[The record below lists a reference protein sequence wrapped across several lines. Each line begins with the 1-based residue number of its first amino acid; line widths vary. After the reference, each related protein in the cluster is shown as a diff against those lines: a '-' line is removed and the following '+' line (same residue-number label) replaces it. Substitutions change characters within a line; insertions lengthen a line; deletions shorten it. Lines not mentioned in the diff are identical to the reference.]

1 MKFQLVIKNTGDI
14 ITVTD
19 RKVFGLN
26 EAKAYYIRMKQL
38 KEKEFDQDKLTS
50 LLINIIEN
58 KDDYLN
64 KKNNLEKFCY
74 QNTWNNINEK
84 VISSLNEN

>member
-1 MKFQLVIKNTGDI
+1 MKYQLVMKNTGDI

-38 KEKEFDQDKLTS
+38 KEKEFDKLYTVEKYKRLES
-50 LLINIIEN
+50 LSGDTGRNWSEYN
-58 KDDYLN
+58 WWKE
-64 KKNNLEKFCY
+64 EKSITDEELKLF
-74 QNTWNNINEK
+74 
-84 VISSLNEN
+84 

>member
-1 MKFQLVIKNTGDI
+1 MKYQLVIKNTGDI

-38 KEKEFDQDKLTS
+38 KEKEFDKLYTVEKYKRPES
-50 LLINIIEN
+50 LSGDTGRNWSEYNWWKEEKAIT
-58 KDDYLN
+58 DDEL
-64 KKNNLEKFCY
+64 KLF
-74 QNTWNNINEK
+74 
-84 VISSLNEN
+84 

>member
-1 MKFQLVIKNTGDI
+1 MKYQLVIKNTGDI

-38 KEKEFDQDKLTS
+38 KEEEFDKLY
-50 LLINIIEN
+50 EVEEYRRP
-58 KDDYLN
+58 KGMPPR
-64 KKNNLEKFCY
+64 
-74 QNTWNNINEK
+74 INEHTGRNWSEYK
-84 VISSLNEN
+84 WWKEESTKMDMEKE

>member
-38 KEKEFDQDKLTS
+38 KEDEFDKLY
-50 LLINIIEN
+50 EVEEYRRP
-58 KDDYLN
+58 KGMPPR
-64 KKNNLEKFCY
+64 
-74 QNTWNNINEK
+74 INEHTGRNWSEYK
-84 VISSLNEN
+84 WWKEESTKMDIEKE

>member
-38 KEKEFDQDKLTS
+38 KEEEFDKLY
-50 LLINIIEN
+50 EVEEY
-58 KDDYLN
+58 KRP
-64 KKNNLEKFCY
+64 KGMPPR
-74 QNTWNNINEK
+74 INEHTGRNMGEDEWWK
-84 VISSLNEN
+84 EEKEITDEELIWN

>member
-19 RKVFGLN
+19 SRVFGLN

-38 KEKEFDQDKLTS
+38 KDE
-50 LLINIIEN
+50 
-58 KDDYLN
+58 
-64 KKNNLEKFCY
+64 
-74 QNTWNNINEK
+74 
-84 VISSLNEN
+84 

>member
-1 MKFQLVIKNTGDI
+1 MKYQLVTKNTGEI

-38 KEKEFDQDKLTS
+38 KEKEFDSYILWKS
-50 LLINIIEN
+50 IN
-58 KDDYLN
+58 D
-64 KKNNLEKFCY
+64 
-74 QNTWNNINEK
+74 QK
-84 VISSLNEN
+84 V